1 MHDVRN
7 SYKQISFTMDFDTSI
22 KGYASPLIWGVY
34 GDKNKGVCIELDYEK
49 LNLPSSYFCDIVE
62 YTNNTNHRIKISNDV
77 VSVTS
82 LKSFIREH
90 QKELFFLKDKCWEYE
105 NEYRIISDSD
115 EYLDISNAIT
125 AVYVADL
132 DGLAFEIVDAML
144 KNTDVTFGYVHL
156 DKDSGV
162 LFSSDAR
169 LYKDSINSPLSDPRN
184 CLLSISKQAKEHY
197 ESLKKH
203 PDADLTKVEYKI

>member
-1 MHDVRN
+1 M
-7 SYKQISFTMDFDTSI
+7 
-22 KGYASPLIWGVY
+22 
-34 GDKNKGVCIELDYEK
+34 
-49 LNLPSSYFCDIVE
+49 
-62 YTNNTNHRIKISNDV
+62 
-77 VSVTS
+77 
-82 LKSFIREH
+82 
-90 QKELFFLKDKCWEYE
+90 KDKCWEYE

-132 DGLAFEIVDAML
+132 DGLAFEIVDSML